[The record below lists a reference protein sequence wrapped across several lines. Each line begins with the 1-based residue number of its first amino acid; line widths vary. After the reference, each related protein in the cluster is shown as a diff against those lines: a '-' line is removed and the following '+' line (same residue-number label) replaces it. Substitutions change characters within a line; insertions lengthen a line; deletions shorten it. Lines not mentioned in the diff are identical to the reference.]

1 MNDNK
6 RIGLYISDELLD
18 LCDRNIGRDDSRS
31 RSEFVC
37 NAIEFYIASLDK
49 EMVEGFLS
57 PALEAVI
64 SARVKDTENRLARVV
79 FKQSVEL
86 AMLIH
91 ILAGVYQ
98 STPSASTVCVRCA
111 RIRCPRSAAST
122 RSRIS
127 FGIRAGRI
135 NCRQ

>member
-1 MNDNK
+1 MLLETRTLPFSAVRQRRSDFFEVLLILFVCFSVCPFWLFLRQSRPFSVCRTVFQGGFLYIMSDNK

-64 SARVKDTENRLARVV
+64 SARVKDT
-79 FKQSVEL
+79 
-86 AMLIH
+86 
-91 ILAGVYQ
+91 
-98 STPSASTVCVRCA
+98 
-111 RIRCPRSAAST
+111 
-122 RSRIS
+122 
-127 FGIRAGRI
+127 
-135 NCRQ
+135 

>member
-1 MNDNK
+1 MSDNK

-91 ILAGVYQ
+91 ILSAVYQ
-98 STPSASTVCVRCA
+98 INSERIDGLRQMCSDKVSALGGKYTFEDIVRYQ
-111 RIRCPRSAAST
+111 
-122 RSRIS
+122 SRED
-127 FGIRAGRI
+127 
-135 NCRQ
+135 

>member
-1 MNDNK
+1 MSDNK

-37 NAIEFYIASLDK
+37 NAIEFYVASLDK
-49 EMVEGFLS
+49 EMVEGFLF

-64 SARVKDTENRLARVV
+64 SARVKDTENRLERVV

-98 STPSASTVCVRCA
+98 IKSERIDDLRRMCANKVSALGGKYTFEDIVRYQ
-111 RIRCPRSAAST
+111 
-122 RSRIS
+122 SRED
-127 FGIRAGRI
+127 
-135 NCRQ
+135 

>member
-1 MNDNK
+1 MSDNK
-6 RIGLYISDELLD
+6 RIGLYISEELLD

-49 EMVEGFLS
+49 AMVEGFLS

-64 SARVKDTENRLARVV
+64 SARVKDTENKLARVV

-91 ILAGVYQ
+91 ILSGVYQ
-98 STPSASTVCVRCA
+98 IDSERIDGLRQMCANKVSALGGKYTFEDIVRFQ
-111 RIRCPRSAAST
+111 
-122 RSRIS
+122 SRED
-127 FGIRAGRI
+127 G
-135 NCRQ
+135 